1 MKKSI
6 ILTAALSAT
15 ALSAV
20 ILAGCTKGTEL
31 VDDFQTPETLPSETA
46 SDETDYILGGE
57 TETTVSETE
66 SADTDE
72 ADKTDE
78 NDAEPIAE
86 VSWRVFDYGTIGI
99 ADHGEGQAYGNSFV
113 KDNIFCTDYVIAA
126 DKGSEEPDMFQLRFY
141 DIENDE
147 LLAVIDIPDGWGT
160 YEMITDVGGDV
171 LCRYIVSYSVF
182 NEESGFF
189 DTDYRTVTVRND
201 FSYDITDG
209 YTVRDGSFECCG
221 HNIAERD
228 PDIIDA
234 DSGEILAAGKAAE
247 EGDEFS
253 GTRQMYY
260 FPVDE
265 NRFVYRTL
273 ANESLPSFGIY
284 DFSSG
289 TATDVPDSKDLIPL
303 GVHGGKIYS
312 VKTPWDGFGTELYT
326 TDTETLETEFFM
338 DCPIAIKTND
348 YVEYAMPES
357 GDYIALKYKPADDE
371 ASALLYGINPDTK
384 KYTAADVP
392 DELKYYTLRG
402 SSGNRVTV
410 SNNHDK
416 ILIAEITV

>member
-6 ILTAALSAT
+6 ILTAALT
-15 ALSAV
+15 AV

-31 VDDFQTPETLPSETA
+31 VDDFQTPETLPSETESNE

-57 TETTVSETE
+57 TEATVSETE
-66 SADTDE
+66 ADDTDE

-78 NDAEPIAE
+78 SDSEPIAE
-86 VSWRVFDYGTIGI
+86 VSWRVFDYGAIGI
-99 ADHGEGQAYGNSFV
+99 DDHGEGQAYGNSFI

-126 DKGSEEPDMFQLRFY
+126 DKGSEEPDLFQLRFY
-141 DIENDE
+141 DIEKDE

-189 DTDYRTVTVRND
+189 DTDYKTVTVRND

-209 YTVRDGSFECCG
+209 YTVQDSSFECCG

-234 DSGEILAAGKAAE
+234 DSGETLIAGKTAE
-247 EGDEFS
+247 SDDDFS

-273 ANESLPSFGIY
+273 GYESLPGFGIY

-289 TATDVPDSKDLIPL
+289 TAADVPDSKDLIPL

-338 DCPIAIKTND
+338 DCPITIKTND

-357 GDYIALKYKPADDE
+357 GNYIALKYKPADDE

-384 KYTAADVP
+384 KYTAIDVP

-402 SSGNRVTV
+402 SSGDRVTV

>member
-6 ILTAALSAT
+6 IITA

-31 VDDFQTPETLPSETA
+31 VDDFQTPETLPSET
-46 SDETDYILGGE
+46 EFGKTDYILGGE

-66 SADTDE
+66 ADDTD
-72 ADKTDE
+72 KSDE

-86 VSWRVFDYGTIGI
+86 VSWRVFDYGSIDS
-99 ADHGEGQAYGNSFV
+99 AEYGEGQAYGNSFI
-113 KDNIFCTDYVIAA
+113 KDNIFCTDYVIVP
-126 DKGSEEPDMFQLRFY
+126 DKGSEEPDLFQLRFY
-141 DIENDE
+141 DIEKNE

-189 DTDYRTVTVRND
+189 DTDYKTVTVRND

-209 YTVRDGSFECCG
+209 YTVQDGSFECCG

-234 DSGEILAAGKAAE
+234 DSGEILVAGRAAE
-247 EGDEFS
+247 EDDEFS

-260 FPVDE
+260 FPIDE

-303 GVHGGKIYS
+303 GIHGGKIYS

-338 DCPIAIKTND
+338 DCPITIKTND
-348 YVEYAMPES
+348 YVEYAMPEN
-357 GDYIALKYKPADDE
+357 GNYIALKYKPADDE

-384 KYTAADVP
+384 KYTAIDVP

>member
-57 TETTVSETE
+57 TEAAVSETE
-66 SADTDE
+66 SANTDE
-72 ADKTDE
+72 AGKTDE

-99 ADHGEGQAYGNSFV
+99 ADHGEGQAYGNAFI
-113 KDNIFCTDYVIAA
+113 KNNIFCTDYVIAA
-126 DKGSEEPDMFQLRFY
+126 DKGSEEPDLFQLRFY
-141 DIENDE
+141 DIEKDE

-160 YEMITDVGGDV
+160 YEMITGVGGDV

-189 DTDYRTVTVRND
+189 DTDYRTVTVRDD

-209 YTVRDGSFECCG
+209 YAVQDGSFECCG

-228 PDIIDA
+228 PDIIDT
-234 DSGEILAAGKAAE
+234 DSGEVLIAGKAAE
-247 EGDEFS
+247 SYDDFS

-273 ANESLPSFGIY
+273 GYESLPSFGIY

-312 VKTPWDGFGTELYT
+312 VKTPWDGFGTKLYA

-338 DCPIAIKTND
+338 DCPVTIKTND

-392 DELKYYTLRG
+392 DELKYYTLKG
-402 SSGNRVTV
+402 SSGNRVTI
-410 SNNHDK
+410 SNNNDI